1 MITDAEFQLTKLPS
15 GQPTG
20 TGELS
25 VECQGMSNPE
35 QSKRTQLE
43 EKLRELDQQLRSE
56 MLARGFDPAQTDNL
70 ALTAPLAR
78 LYMEREN
85 LRAEIESLLALKSE
99 GG

>member
-1 MITDAEFQLTKLPS
+1 
-15 GQPTG
+15 
-20 TGELS
+20 
-25 VECQGMSNPE
+25 MSNPE

-43 EKLRELDQQLRSE
+43 QKLRELDEQLRSE

-85 LRAEIESLLALKSE
+85 LRAEIESLVALESE
-99 GG
+99 NG